1 MKDMKNFFEI
11 NRAFMAKKAKIKVIA
26 YGLWVIGMLLVGMPV
41 MAQQQEWKS
50 TSTMPGV
57 SSTFTP
63 NVQEVGAKYVPSM
76 ATTTTDTYSPTN
88 ATGPRRGKIDG
99 ADDTPSSQSP
109 IGDAVLPMLLCAA
122 VFCGVIALRR
132 KRSALNR

>member
-1 MKDMKNFFEI
+1 MKNFSEI
-11 NRAFMAKKAKIKVIA
+11 NRAFMAKKRIVMILMAVALIA
-26 YGLWVIGMLLVGMPV
+26 LPT

-57 SSTFTP
+57 SSTFSP

-76 ATTTTDTYSPTN
+76 ATTTTDTYTP
-88 ATGPRRGKIDG
+88 ATTPGGPRRGFDTG
-99 ADDTPSSQSP
+99 AESGQSTESP

-132 KRSALNR
+132 KRSAYK